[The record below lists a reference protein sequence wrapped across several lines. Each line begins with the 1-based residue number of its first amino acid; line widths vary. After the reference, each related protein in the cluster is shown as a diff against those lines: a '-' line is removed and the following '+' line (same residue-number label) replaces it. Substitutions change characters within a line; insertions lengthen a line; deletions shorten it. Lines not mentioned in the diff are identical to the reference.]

1 MYIKSIL
8 IGLGMDTKVA
18 GKLISTKALQVF
30 VINLEKMNQICPFP
44 QIQKENNLMVEILVH
59 YIMISH

>member
-1 MYIKSIL
+1 MYIKSFF
-8 IGLGMDTKVA
+8 IGLEMDTKAA
-18 GKLISTKALQVF
+18 GKLISTKALQVV
-30 VINLEKMNQICPFP
+30 VINLEKMNRRCPFP

>member
-1 MYIKSIL
+1 
-8 IGLGMDTKVA
+8 MDTKAA

-30 VINLEKMNQICPFP
+30 VINLEKMNRRCPFP